1 MLELHPLLLF
11 QLFMILD
18 CLGNRSMRH
27 KYHAQCQMNDLV
39 DLFPLVGFL
48 VNQGE
53 VVVHQLEKVGF
64 QVIQLVDSYLGIEDT
79 LEAEEGQDEIVED
92 LILLLLQE
100 GCRVLPLEATS

>member
-1 MLELHPLLLF
+1 
-11 QLFMILD
+11 
-18 CLGNRSMRH
+18 
-27 KYHAQCQMNDLV
+27 MNDLV
-39 DLFPLVGFL
+39 DLFALVGFL

-79 LEAEEGQDEIVED
+79 LEAEEGKDEIVED
-92 LILLLLQE
+92 LVLLLLQE

>member
-1 MLELHPLLLF
+1 
-11 QLFMILD
+11 
-18 CLGNRSMRH
+18 
-27 KYHAQCQMNDLV
+27 MNDLV
-39 DLFPLVGFL
+39 DLFALVGFL

-79 LEAEEGQDEIVED
+79 LEAEESQDEIVED
-92 LILLLLQE
+92 LVLLLLQE